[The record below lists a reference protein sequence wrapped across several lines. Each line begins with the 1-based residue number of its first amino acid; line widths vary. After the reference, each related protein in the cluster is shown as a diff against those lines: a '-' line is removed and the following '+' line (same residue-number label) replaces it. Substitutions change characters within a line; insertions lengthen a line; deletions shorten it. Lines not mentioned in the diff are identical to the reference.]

1 MNRDKSVMEGRMTLK
16 SYKGKKK
23 KKKITTLVQRVFNSV
38 EILMLKFAIFQF
50 CAQGGSKPFDSRSF
64 RQQNRVV

>member
-1 MNRDKSVMEGRMTLK
+1 M
-16 SYKGKKK
+16 KGK
-23 KKKITTLVQRVFNSV
+23 KKKITTSVQRVFNSV
-38 EILMLKFAIFQF
+38 EILMLKFTIFQF